1 MKFSLT
7 ILFRSTAFYATLLI
21 FAVANLWSWISHR
34 FFPVCCDQEISV
46 GFPFPFHISGGIAGA
61 SDFYILGLL
70 LDVIT
75 ALTLAVL
82 LTWIAKSIRD

>member
-7 ILFRSTAFYATLLI
+7 VLYRSTAFYATVLM
-21 FAVANLWSWISHR
+21 FAAANLWSWISHR

-70 LDVIT
+70 LDVVT

-82 LTWIAKSIRD
+82 LTWIAKLIRD

>member
-7 ILFRSTAFYATLLI
+7 VLFRSTTFYATLLI
-21 FAVANLWSWISHR
+21 FAAANLWSWISHR

-46 GFPFPFHISGGIAGA
+46 GIPFPFHISGGIAGA

-70 LDVIT
+70 LDVVT

-82 LTWIAKSIRD
+82 LTWIARLIRD

>member
-7 ILFRSTAFYATLLI
+7 VLYRSTAFYATVLV
-21 FAVANLWSWISHR
+21 FATANLWSWISHR

-46 GFPFPFHISGGIAGA
+46 GFPFPFHICGGILGA

-70 LDVIT
+70 LDVVT

-82 LTWIAKSIRD
+82 LTWIAKLIRD

>member
-21 FAVANLWSWISHR
+21 FAAANLWSWISHR